1 MALTIE
7 VESAHA
13 DTDEYPLVIMV
24 SQILYLDKENVSNI
38 SRIHLVTREML
49 YSKDSLKTIKARIDA
64 TEKE

>member
-7 VESAHA
+7 VESAHI
-13 DTDEYPLVIMV
+13 DTEDYPLVIMV
-24 SQILYLDKENVSNI
+24 SQISYVDKENNSNV

-64 TEKE
+64 SREE